1 MLQHSVSQS
10 QQSQAGQLAVLTQM
24 QQHQSSRQ
32 SADPKQSDEFRA
44 LVDPKVLEKLPNF
57 NGSGKDFLDWETVF
71 ASVVALIGVDD
82 EMKSAVAA
90 AADDDCRLANLGGD
104 DNVRKAKALWYM
116 LIQTC
121 RGKALRIVSK
131 GEQSNGLL
139 AWRRLMNEYK
149 PKVGGRHN
157 AMLVGLLSPQF
168 DKNERF
174 DDVLT
179 RWGQA
184 VHDYEAETGDL
195 ISARQRIAV
204 ITKHTPDEARQVV
217 IQSAAAANGDWAK
230 FESQIYSFFQAS
242 RTYQFDGRT
251 SDPMDV
257 GMVSSYGGKSGKQNG
272 CSICYKTNHRTQDCW
287 RSGKNGKGKDKGKSG
302 KDNVKNTSQSGKWN
316 KGKKSDSKSKTYGGK
331 SYTPKFQGE
340 CNYCR

>member
-1 MLQHSVSQS
+1 
-10 QQSQAGQLAVLTQM
+10 
-24 QQHQSSRQ
+24 
-32 SADPKQSDEFRA
+32 
-44 LVDPKVLEKLPNF
+44 
-57 NGSGKDFLDWETVF
+57 
-71 ASVVALIGVDD
+71 
-82 EMKSAVAA
+82 
-90 AADDDCRLANLGGD
+90 
-104 DNVRKAKALWYM
+104 
-116 LIQTC
+116 
-121 RGKALRIVSK
+121 
-131 GEQSNGLL
+131 
-139 AWRRLMNEYK
+139 MNEYK

-168 DKNERF
+168 DKSERF

-217 IQSAAAANGDWAK
+217 IQAAAAANGDWSK
-230 FESQIYSFFQAS
+230 FESQIYSYFQAS

-272 CSICYKTNHRTQDCW
+272 CSICYRTNHQTKDCW
-287 RSGKNGKGKDKGKSG
+287 KSGKNGKGKNGKNSKSG
-302 KDNVKNTSQSGKWN
+302 KNGKGGRGSQAKTWDEETPAEPTEETPKATSTKRRR
-316 KGKKSDSKSKTYGGK
+316 KKSSK
-331 SYTPKFQGE
+331 E
-340 CNYCR
+340 V